1 VTAGPRFRCAPPALA
16 VLALAVAL
24 VPSASFASSRVDD
37 KIHQQQ
43 SRIHDVHTKLHEKQ
57 AQLESARARVGSIA
71 AQLAETN
78 RNIGRVNGRMQ
89 ELQGRIKST
98 QRKLAWNRIQLGAAK
113 ATLRR
118 HQDALNRR
126 LVDAYEHG
134 DLGYVD
140 VLLRARSFADFVE
153 RWNDI
158 RYLVKSNQSTIRARR
173 ADEVKVVAIEG
184 GLLGAAT
191 ELQGQE
197 AQARQQRLALD
208 ALADQRKG
216 LLAAADADRSSVQTQ
231 VAQLDEMSAEEE
243 AQLEALIRQKQAEA
257 EAVRAARREA
267 ARRAAQLAGTAVVSE
282 ETTGAPGSL
291 MWPVSGPITSPFG
304 YRMHPVFHRMILHAG
319 MDIAAATGTTV
330 AAAAGGTVIIAGWG
344 GNCGNMITL
353 DHQGGLST
361 TYCHLSQIF
370 VGTGQE
376 VQRGQA
382 IGAVGATGDATGP
395 HLHFQV
401 MQNGNP
407 VDPMGYLH

>member
-1 VTAGPRFRCAPPALA
+1 MTAGPRRGPLALA
-16 VLALAVAL
+16 ALALAVAL
-24 VPSASFASSRVDD
+24 VPSPSPASRVDD
-37 KIHQQQ
+37 RIGQQQ
-43 SRIHDVHTKLHEKQ
+43 AKIHDVHSKLHEKQ
-57 AQLESARARVGSIA
+57 AQLESAKAHVGSIA
-71 AQLAETN
+71 SQLAETN
-78 RNIGRVNGRMQ
+78 RDITAVDGRLGDLEAR
-89 ELQGRIKST
+89 LRST
-98 QRKLAWNRIQLGAAK
+98 QRKLAWNQVQLTAAK

-118 HQDALNRR
+118 HQDVLNRR

-158 RYLVKSNQSTIRARR
+158 RYLVKSNETTIRARR
-173 ADEVKVVAIEG
+173 SDEAKISAIER
-184 GLLGAAT
+184 GLLGARS
-191 ELQGQE
+191 ELQSQTG
-197 AQARQQRLALD
+197 AVRQQRLALD
-208 ALADQRKG
+208 ALASQRQG
-216 LLAAADADRSSVQTQ
+216 LLAAADAQRRSVQTQ
-231 VAQLDEMSAEEE
+231 VAELDEMSSEEE
-243 AQLEALIRQKQAEA
+243 AQLEALIREKQREA
-257 EAVRAARREA
+257 EAARAARREA
-267 ARRAAQLAGTAVVSE
+267 ARRAAQLAGVAVVPE
-282 ETTGAPGSL
+282 TTTGAPGQL

-319 MDIAAATGTTV
+319 IDIAASTGTTV
-330 AAAAGGTVIIAGWG
+330 VAAAAGTVIIAGWG

-370 VGTGQE
+370 VGDGQE

-407 VDPMGYLH
+407 IDPMGYLR